1 MTSSRLPIIVGTTL
15 IVLTSAFIG
24 TAQPAR
30 SPMPPVM
37 PTNPSDGI
45 ASTAPNAPS
54 PLPSNVATPSPLFA
68 NKAYFYRGEDNDPK
82 RHPVPPEVQS
92 GFKRDNHI
100 YCIDWYR
107 MLRSSRRNDWAYY
120 VTTCQ
125 CYPEFILRS
134 FGKGE
139 GS

>member
-1 MTSSRLPIIVGTTL
+1 MGQSYLLGFIAISATLCVSALTAIAQTSP
-15 IVLTSAFIG
+15 
-24 TAQPAR
+24 
-30 SPMPPVM
+30 SP
-37 PTNPSDGI
+37 S
-45 ASTAPNAPS
+45 STPFSPN

-68 NKAYFYRGEDNDPK
+68 NKAYFYRGEDNDPSK
-82 RHPVPPEVQS
+82 HPVPLEVQS

-107 MLRSSRRNDWAYY
+107 MLRTSHRNDWSYY

-134 FGKGE
+134 IKGQT
-139 GS
+139 SQNTHL